1 MLTIFKDSLNLF
13 FLVELEKNESFRGKV
28 GESVLS
34 AIINP
39 DGEMSCQEVHHIVDI
54 LRKLCR
60 RQAVNNILSS
70 HGITFVRSTKLYV
83 TYRFGD
89 SFSLAEFS
97 PYDLVPRVNRKRD
110 YHKVINIGPMTKS
123 SMCHPMIAE

>member
-1 MLTIFKDSLNLF
+1 M
-13 FLVELEKNESFRGKV
+13 ELEKNEFFRGKP
-28 GESVLS
+28 GESFLS
-34 AIINP
+34 EIIYP
-39 DGEMSCQEVHHIVDI
+39 DGEMSCQKVHHIVDI

-60 RQAVNNILSS
+60 RQAINNILSS

-110 YHKVINIGPMTKS
+110 YRKVITLYPLYKIVGVRGTI
-123 SMCHPMIAE
+123 HPCSPWGQ